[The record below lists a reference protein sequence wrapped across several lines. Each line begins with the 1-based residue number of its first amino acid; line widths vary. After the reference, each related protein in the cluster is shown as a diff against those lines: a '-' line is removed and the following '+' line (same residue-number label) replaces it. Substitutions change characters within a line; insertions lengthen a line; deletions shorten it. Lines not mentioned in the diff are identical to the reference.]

1 MHLQLRKASMQGK
14 RLMASRALVK
24 DVRLLGRLLCEAIE
38 TSDGEEAREIVEQV
52 RTLSVAG
59 HRKTGRHLN
68 DKLALFCA
76 EMPPRTLKRVIRAFS
91 QFSQLVNI
99 AEDAHQARMQRFS
112 IVDHEPAMPGTI
124 ARSLSVLAAAGVEA
138 EDIRKLLLEAVV
150 SPVFT
155 AHPTEVRRKSVIEI
169 EQELARC
176 LTELD
181 QAGLI
186 EQEIGRH
193 KEDLERAT
201 TTLWQTNSLRGRRLQ
216 VVDEILNGLSYY
228 DSTIFR
234 VIPEVYE
241 ILENQLRDSPWSF
254 GEGALPPFLR
264 MGSWIGGDRDGNPYV
279 NGETLREAL
288 CLQSERVFSFYLGEL
303 HSLGAEL
310 SLDDRYVKVSQ
321 ELQRLA
327 TDSPDRSERRR
338 HEPYRLA
345 ISGMYARLSA
355 TARKFGSTELVREPV
370 AAAPSYLCPAE
381 FAKDLATISKSL
393 AANGAEKIAT
403 GKLRRLQRAVDVFGF
418 HLVSLDL
425 RQNSEVHQRVVHE
438 LFENVRPGTR
448 YEALAESDKIRLLTE
463 ELRSSQLLMTPL
475 RTYSAETASELSV
488 LREAAEA
495 HKHYGRVSIPNYII
509 SKAGSPSDLLEVMV
523 LFREA
528 GLFRPDEPEAASIN
542 IIPLF
547 ETISDLRR
555 SHDVMQTVLAVE
567 AYRTYVEALGG
578 KQEIMLGYSD
588 SNKDGGY
595 LTSGWELYKAET
607 SFIQLFE
614 REGVRLSLFHG
625 RGGSVGRGGGPSYEA
640 ITALPPGAVAGSI
653 RLTEQGEVIAA
664 KYSNP
669 ALGRRNLEL
678 LIAATLEASLLPS
691 DAQEPDPEYLGAMEE
706 LSDLAFGAY
715 RRLVYETEGFE
726 RFFWEATI
734 IGEIAKLNIGSRPAS
749 RNSSRRIE
757 DLRAIPWVFGWSQSR
772 MMLPGWFGFGSAV
785 RQWLAGHRDRLQ
797 ILQGMHRDWPFFQT
811 LIANMEMVLA
821 KTNMA
826 IAARYVG
833 LTPDAS
839 THEKIFARI
848 KDEWEAT
855 TAALFSITDQASLL
869 ENNPALKQSIHHRFP
884 CLDPLNHMQIDLLRR
899 HRAGEGDQDTE
910 EALHLTINGI
920 AAGLRNSG

>member
-785 RQWLAGHRDRLQ
+785 RQWLAGHRDGLQ

>member
-1 MHLQLRKASMQGK
+1 MQGK
-14 RLMASRALVK
+14 NSISSRALVM
-24 DVRLLGRLLCEAIE
+24 DVRLLRRMLCEAIE
-38 TSDGEEAREIVEQV
+38 ASDGNEALAIVEHV
-52 RTLSVAG
+52 HALSVTG
-59 HRKTGRHLN
+59 HRTMGPHLH
-68 DKLALFCA
+68 DKLPPFFA

-99 AEDAHQARMQRFS
+99 AEDSHQARVRRFS
-112 IVDHEPAMPGTI
+112 IADREPAMPGTI
-124 ARSLSVLAAAGVEA
+124 ARSLSVLAAAGVA
-138 EDIRKLLLEAVV
+138 AVDIRKLLLDAVI

-155 AHPTEVRRKSVIEI
+155 AHPTEIRRKSVIEI
-169 EQELARC
+169 EQELSRC
-176 LTELD
+176 LTRLD
-181 QAGLI
+181 QVGLT
-186 EQEIGRH
+186 EHEIGRYR
-193 KEDLERAT
+193 EDLERAT

-241 ILENQLRDSPWSF
+241 SLENQLRASPWRF
-254 GEGALPPFLR
+254 GQEALPPFLR
-264 MGSWIGGDRDGNPYV
+264 MGSWIGGDRDGNPNV

-288 CLQSERVFSFYLGEL
+288 RLQSERVFSFYLGEL
-303 HSLGAEL
+303 HRLGADL
-310 SLDDRYVKVSQ
+310 SLDDRYVEVSQ
-321 ELQRLA
+321 ELRRLA
-327 TDSPDRSERRR
+327 TASPDRSEQRR

-345 ISGMYARLSA
+345 ISGMYARLA
-355 TARKFGSTELVREPV
+355 TTARKFGSTDLVREPV
-370 AAAPSYLCPAE
+370 AAAPAYLGPAE

-393 AANGAEKIAT
+393 AANGAEKIAN
-403 GKLRRLQRAVDVFGF
+403 GKLRSLQRAIDIFGF

-438 LFENVRPGTR
+438 LFENVRPGTG
-448 YEALAESDKIRLLTE
+448 YESKEESDKIILLTE
-463 ELRSSQLLMTPL
+463 ELRSSQMLTTPFKA
-475 RTYSAETASELSV
+475 YSPETISELSV

-495 HKHYGRVSIPNYII
+495 YKRYGRASIPNYII
-509 SKAGSPSDLLEVMV
+509 SKAASPSDLLEVMV
-523 LFREA
+523 LFREV

-547 ETISDLRR
+547 ETISDLRA
-555 SHDVMQTVLAVE
+555 SHDVMQTVLAVSSYRAYLE
-567 AYRTYVEALGG
+567 AAGG

-607 SFIQLFE
+607 AFIPLFE
-614 REGVRLSLFHG
+614 REGLRLRFFHG
-625 RGGSVGRGGGPSYEA
+625 RGGSVGRGGGPSFEA
-640 ITALPPGAVAGSI
+640 ITALPPGTVAGSI

-691 DAQEPDPEYLGAMEE
+691 DAQEPNPQFLEAMEE
-706 LSDLAFGAY
+706 LSDLAFSAY

-726 RFFWEATI
+726 RFFWDATI

-749 RNSSRRIE
+749 RSSSRRIE

-772 MMLPGWFGFGSAV
+772 IMLPGWFGFGSAV
-785 RQWLAGHRDRLQ
+785 RQWLARHPDGLQ
-797 ILQGMHRDWPFFQT
+797 TLQKMHGNWPFFQT

-821 KTNMA
+821 KTNMT

-833 LTPDAS
+833 LTPEGS

-848 KDEWEAT
+848 KDELEAT
-855 TAALFSITDQASLL
+855 TAALLGITDQASLL
-869 ENNPALKQSIHHRFP
+869 ANNPALKQSIHHRFP

>member
-1 MHLQLRKASMQGK
+1 MHLQLKKACMQAK
-14 RLMASRALVK
+14 RLTTSKALVK

-38 TSDGEEAREIVEQV
+38 ASDGKEAREVVEQV
-52 RTLSVAG
+52 RSLSVTG
-59 HRKTGRHLN
+59 HRRTGPHLN
-68 DKLALFCA
+68 EELAPFCA
-76 EMPPRTLKRVIRAFS
+76 TMPPQTLKRVIRAFS

-112 IVDHEPAMPGTI
+112 IADREPAMPGTI

-138 EDIRKLLLEAVV
+138 KDIRKLLLEAVV

-176 LTELD
+176 LTQLD

-186 EQEIGRH
+186 EQEIGRYQ
-193 KEDLERAT
+193 EDLERAT

-241 ILENQLRDSPWSF
+241 ILEDQLRDSPWSI
-254 GEGALPPFLR
+254 GEDALPPFLR

-288 CLQSERVFSFYLGEL
+288 RLQSERVFSFYLGEL

-345 ISGMYARLSA
+345 ISGMYACLAA

-370 AAAPSYLCPAE
+370 ATAPSYLCPAE

-393 AANGAEKIAT
+393 IANGAEKIAT

-418 HLVSLDL
+418 HLASLDL

-463 ELRSSQLLMTPL
+463 ELRSSQLLITPL
-475 RTYSAETASELSV
+475 RTYSAETVSELSV
-488 LREAAEA
+488 LREAAQA
-495 HKHYGRVSIPNYII
+495 HKHYGRVSVPNYII

-528 GLFRPDEPEAASIN
+528 GLFRPDEPEAASMN

-607 SFIQLFE
+607 AFIQLFE
-614 REGVRLSLFHG
+614 REGVRLSLFH
-625 RGGSVGRGGGPSYEA
+625 
-640 ITALPPGAVAGSI
+640 
-653 RLTEQGEVIAA
+653 
-664 KYSNP
+664 
-669 ALGRRNLEL
+669 
-678 LIAATLEASLLPS
+678 
-691 DAQEPDPEYLGAMEE
+691 
-706 LSDLAFGAY
+706 
-715 RRLVYETEGFE
+715 
-726 RFFWEATI
+726 
-734 IGEIAKLNIGSRPAS
+734 
-749 RNSSRRIE
+749 SRRFRGPRWRPK
-757 DLRAIPWVFGWSQSR
+757 L
-772 MMLPGWFGFGSAV
+772 
-785 RQWLAGHRDRLQ
+785 
-797 ILQGMHRDWPFFQT
+797 
-811 LIANMEMVLA
+811 
-821 KTNMA
+821 
-826 IAARYVG
+826 
-833 LTPDAS
+833 
-839 THEKIFARI
+839 
-848 KDEWEAT
+848 
-855 TAALFSITDQASLL
+855 
-869 ENNPALKQSIHHRFP
+869 
-884 CLDPLNHMQIDLLRR
+884 
-899 HRAGEGDQDTE
+899 
-910 EALHLTINGI
+910 
-920 AAGLRNSG
+920 